1 VETAFLH
8 GKLEQQI
15 YMECPHGLESQ
26 PDEVLLLQQTIY
38 GLVQSARE
46 YFKKFIHVLKNIGFI
61 GGTIDPCLMLRRN
74 KSGIVYIA
82 IYVDDC
88 LLMGDRPAVDKAI
101 EDIQKGGFKI
111 KLEDTMGDYLSCNI
125 KFNKDRTK
133 AWLGQPHQVKKLE
146 AQFKDLVKGM
156 TTYKTPGTPGYNI
169 IRPGTDDPKLS
180 PEDQKTYR
188 SGCGMLLYLVKH
200 SRPDIANVA
209 RELSKCMDQANAG
222 AYKELKRVI
231 KFVLDTKSFGLK
243 IEPIKEKE
251 DGLWHIMCYC
261 DSDYAGDPATRKS
274 VSGFIIFLMNVP
286 IMWRSKS
293 QGCVTLSSSEAEY
306 ISLSEAAKEIRF
318 VYQLMR
324 TMSINVKTPII
335 VRVDNMGAIFMS
347 ENISTSNR
355 SRHVDIRYRFVND
368 MCAEGF
374 LKIIFVK
381 TKDNVSDG
389 FTKNVNGD
397 TYNSHIDEFIAEGQE
412 YSALMMDVPLEGY

>member
-1 VETAFLH
+1 
-8 GKLEQQI
+8 
-15 YMECPHGLESQ
+15 
-26 PDEVLLLQQTIY
+26 
-38 GLVQSARE
+38 
-46 YFKKFIHVLKNIGFI
+46 
-61 GGTIDPCLMLRRN
+61 
-74 KSGIVYIA
+74 
-82 IYVDDC
+82 
-88 LLMGDRPAVDKAI
+88 
-101 EDIQKGGFKI
+101 
-111 KLEDTMGDYLSCNI
+111 
-125 KFNKDRTK
+125 
-133 AWLGQPHQVKKLE
+133 
-146 AQFKDLVKGM
+146 
-156 TTYKTPGTPGYNI
+156 
-169 IRPGTDDPKLS
+169 
-180 PEDQKTYR
+180 
-188 SGCGMLLYLVKH
+188 MLLYLVKH

-368 MCAEGF
+368 MCVEGF

-381 TKDNVSDG
+381 TNDNVSDG